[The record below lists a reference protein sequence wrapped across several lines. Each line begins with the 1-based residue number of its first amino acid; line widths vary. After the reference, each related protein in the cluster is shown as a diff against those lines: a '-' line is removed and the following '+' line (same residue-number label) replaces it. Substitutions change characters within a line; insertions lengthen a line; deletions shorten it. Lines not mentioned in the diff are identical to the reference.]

1 LPSIEQK
8 FSALSDRRRMKRLKK
23 SFFKHGLILANF
35 ALVIAVT
42 GFIWSSNNHTS
53 SASFSNSNLSN
64 LGQDSQVAAPLD
76 AVSSA
81 DIASNIA
88 KVTSMP
94 EAIAVS
100 NQADSFNAQVASAVT
115 DQAVVTKPQVVT
127 GGTKSNKD
135 IQKYVVKDG
144 DTVAS
149 IATQFGVT
157 TDSVKWSNS
166 LTGDSVP
173 VGRELLLPPR
183 NGIVYKVAAGDTA
196 ESLAA
201 KYSADKDTLTAFND
215 AEVGG
220 LVVGQNI
227 VIPDGKVPAPAA
239 VAATTASRISGSRSS
254 ADSSVVY
261 GFTPLYGGNGYSPGY
276 CTWYAASRVSIP
288 RNWGNANTWDNN
300 AAASG
305 WTVSSRP
312 VAGAIAQTDAG
323 GWGHVAI
330 VEQVSPDGSQII
342 YSDMNGIAGFGRVGV
357 SGWVPTS
364 HFPHYIYR

>member
-1 LPSIEQK
+1 MPSIEQK

-64 LGQDSQVAAPLD
+64 LGQDSQVAASLD